1 MARFSPKLSAFTNHV
16 AWHLEGLGQTVLD
29 VLTVTVLALAVY
41 ASGVEDGPVAQTP
54 VPAMSHAS
62 NLCVVDC
69 ITAMVLQR
77 QDS

>member
-1 MARFSPKLSAFTNHV
+1 MVRFSPRLSAFANDV
-16 AWHLEGLGQTVLD
+16 AWHLEGLGQAVLD

-41 ASGVEDGPVAQTP
+41 ASGVENGSVARTP

-69 ITAMVLQR
+69 ITAVVLQR